1 MADTSSAETPGLS
14 AALAADEINV
24 PFPIPRPASVFQL
37 AGAAAATPGGGRF
50 VLPDVALRKVVKRP
64 IFENFDEMAYNV
76 KPPTQMLRFID
87 GLRYHK
93 PTPDESQT
101 LNLSSATERMSLHVL
116 NDVSYST
123 SWSWVVIRPVCI
135 DVSIGLCYM
144 QILMM
149 CGARKGA
156 RFSSLDVNRLRLIA
170 ECLETRY
177 EAVDNM
183 FRALPTGVM
192 RYRFPGVQKL
202 EEDPSNFEFLSNR
215 RRNSLV
221 GLGSL
226 SPEDAV
232 RRQAFHFQWMARQ
245 YVVAFAQ
252 LRTAMLEIC
261 ERVQKDMAASGALV
275 PTLADINDAGLFEA
289 KTHRPFPTFLFV
301 LIQKYHRERRNTN
314 TAWTVDSDEPP
325 VDSIAQF
332 ALYLSNVLLQPAPMT
347 ALELRSIQVLLQV
360 V

>member
-24 PFPIPRPASVFQL
+24 PFPIPRPASVFQM

-64 IFENFDEMAYNV
+64 IFEVQRRSTWPNCLNFDETAYNV

-101 LNLSSATERMSLHVL
+101 LNLSSATERMYLHVL
-116 NDVSYST
+116 ND
-123 SWSWVVIRPVCI
+123 
-135 DVSIGLCYM
+135 
-144 QILMM
+144 ILMM

-177 EAVDNM
+177 EAVDTM

-215 RRNSLV
+215 RRGSLV
-221 GLGSL
+221 GLESL

-232 RRQAFHFQWMARQ
+232 RRQAFHFQWLARQ

-275 PTLADINDAGLFEA
+275 PTLADINDAGLFES

-301 LIQKYHRERRNTN
+301 LIQKYHRERRNTS